1 MFRSSA
7 NDFCAHTHHT
17 LLAFH
22 PLGRSKSTF
31 FFLSGSIHHVISGK
45 DISEVY
51 HFPVHVQVFCTT
63 DASVGVPHSVGTSS
77 QRSESARFT
86 KSSSIGILEMNLP
99 SFADSTSFFAVS
111 NDCNEAA
118 SV

>member
-1 MFRSSA
+1 VFRSSA

-51 HFPVHVQVFCTT
+51 HFPVHVQVFCTI
-63 DASVGVPHSVGTSS
+63 DEIVCHHSSGTSS